1 MIVALS
7 PEAEVAAIQQIGLI
21 LAALVTAGFTY
32 LGVQGDRTRRHAK
45 ASRAQVENSHQTNLR
60 DELDERVEGLACAW
74 AREAH
79 ADELLV
85 VAQVGQASRVR
96 RLGPVLADAQER
108 LSHG

>member
-60 DELDERVEGLACAW
+60 DELDERHAETKVLLTEHSHHLQRLDVRVGALEDTQP
-74 AREAH
+74 ARPR
-79 ADELLV
+79 
-85 VAQVGQASRVR
+85 STR
-96 RLGPVLADAQER
+96 RRP
-108 LSHG
+108 S